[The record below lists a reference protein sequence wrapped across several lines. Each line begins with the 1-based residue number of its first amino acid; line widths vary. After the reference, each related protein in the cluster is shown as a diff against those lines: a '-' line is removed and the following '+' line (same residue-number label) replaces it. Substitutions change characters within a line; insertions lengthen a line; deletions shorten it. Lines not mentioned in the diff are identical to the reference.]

1 MHLTFD
7 MNPLAFVKEANIM
20 SYADDSAPIVC
31 SENFDVTL
39 KTPEEEGK
47 ILFEM
52 VLKQYLKREC

>member
-1 MHLTFD
+1 MSLTFD
-7 MNPLAFVKEANIM
+7 MNALAFVKEADM
-20 SYADDSAPIVC
+20 SYADDNASIVC

-52 VLKQYLKREC
+52 VLRQYLKRKC

>member
-1 MHLTFD
+1 MSLTFD
-7 MNPLAFVKEANIM
+7 MNALAFVKEADM
-20 SYADDSAPIVC
+20 SYADDNAPVVC

-52 VLKQYLKREC
+52 VLRQYLKRKC